1 MEYSGTRY
9 AIGQAN
15 NAFVFPGLG
24 LGTLVSKAR
33 LITDN
38 MFYASAAAIAGM
50 VDTGRPGAALLPEV
64 EDLRTVSATVATAV
78 IKAAIEDG
86 VAENEPDDVIQ
97 AVQDAM
103 WHPVYRPIRAI

>member
-1 MEYSGTRY
+1 M
-9 AIGQAN
+9 IGQAN

-38 MFYASAAAIAGM
+38 MFFASAEAIANM
-50 VDTGRPGAALLPEV
+50 VDVGKPGAALLPQV

-78 IKAAIEDG
+78 IQAAVKDG
-86 VAENEPDDVIQ
+86 VAESEPEDIIQ